1 MKKNIDYYKIKNR
14 IFFNDGFELEPG
26 TIVMFNFEDG
36 ELFNLQYEDF
46 NSKRIFWAHKSN
58 LKFKSTEE
66 ENWST
71 SKEKQ
76 YQMDLKEKWLDSTN
90 NENEKNNS
98 TSRGNNK
105 SSRKANTTENRST
118 KNIRSGQT
126 KIKSKLVG
134 RTTPKKVIKRKAI
147 KPKIKLKKTTTKT
160 KRTTSA
166 KK

>member
-14 IFFNDGFELEPG
+14 IVFNDGFELEPG

-46 NSKRIFWAHKSN
+46 NSKRIFWTHKSN

-76 YQMDLKEKWLDSTN
+76 YQTDLKEKWLDSTN

-98 TSRGNNK
+98 TSRRNNK
-105 SSRKANTTENRST
+105 SSRKANTTESRST
-118 KNIRSGQT
+118 KNIRSGQA
-126 KIKSKLVG
+126 KIKNKLVG
-134 RTTPKKVIKRKAI
+134 RTTAKKAIKRKTI
-147 KPKIKLKKTTTKT
+147 KPKVKLKKTTTKI
-160 KRTTSA
+160 KRTTST